1 MYFRALEIYFS
12 ASEIYFRA
20 TKKVL
25 SRGAWGFM
33 ECAGGIVCV
42 AGGGFAE
49 LTIVVSK
56 YAILRKF
63 VAEITIFF

>member
-1 MYFRALEIYFS
+1 
-12 ASEIYFRA
+12 
-20 TKKVL
+20 
-25 SRGAWGFM
+25 M
-33 ECAGGIVCV
+33 EFAGGIVCV

-56 YAILRKF
+56 YAILQKF